1 MLKKDSR
8 GNSFTG
14 TYIEE
19 YFNKMQ
25 NGEIIVCNKIYKT
38 YEKLV
43 KELYNPYKNY
53 VFDDWKAYRC
63 IDFIEKFCMTST
75 GKLGEK
81 LELQLFQK
89 AMLEAVFGF
98 VDKDTGYRRYKE
110 VLDILGRKNGKTTLL
125 GGINN
130 YMTVADGEAGAEN
143 YIVATKLEQ
152 SQKCFNE
159 VHNMVK
165 QSKELSKVL
174 RKRKSDIYFEPT
186 FSFVKALASNSNGLD
201 GLNAHLC
208 TIDELAAIKN
218 RDLYDLMKQSMS
230 ARRQPMLFCIT
241 TNGFVREGIFDAQ
254 YDYAVGVL
262 EGKFEDDE
270 FISFIYE
277 LDSLDE
283 WDKPEMWIKA
293 NPGLGTIKN
302 LKDLQGY
309 VNKAKNDRYFKPT
322 VLVKDFN
329 MKQTPA
335 TAWLSWE
342 ELDNEEMFS
351 IEDMGFSYG
360 IGCLDYAE
368 TTDLASA
375 KVLCM
380 RPNDPNIYVIPMYW
394 IPRSK
399 IADIRNDHMIDGVP
413 YHIWEQRGLIRVR
426 EDNKNDPYDILHWFE
441 EIRELHGIYLPWI
454 GYDPWHIDNSVLQAF
469 EMSFGKD
476 AMIKVRQGAQTLSQ
490 PMKELKAEFEA
501 HRVIYNNN
509 PIDKWCLSNME
520 VKVDINANI
529 QPIKGMDKTKR
540 IDGGVSLLIG
550 YVVLKDKWNDY
561 QNMI

>member
-1 MLKKDSR
+1 MSKKDSR

-25 NGEIIVCNKIYKT
+25 SGEIIVCKKIYKT

-43 KELYNPYKNY
+43 NDLYSPYKNY

-81 LELQLFQK
+81 LQLQLFQK

-98 VDKDTGYRRYKE
+98 VDKDTGCRRYKE
-110 VLDILGRKNGKTTLL
+110 VLDIVARKNGKTTLL

-130 YMTVADGEAGAEN
+130 YMTLADGEAGAEN

-174 RKRKSDIYFEPT
+174 RKRKSDIYFDPT

-230 ARRQPMLFCIT
+230 ARRQPLLFCIT

-283 WDKPEMWIKA
+283 WDNPEMWLKA

-342 ELDNEEMFS
+342 ELDNES
-351 IEDMGFSYG
+351 IFNIDDMGFNYG

-375 KVLCM
+375 KILCM

-394 IPRSK
+394 S
-399 IADIRNDHMIDGVP
+399 
-413 YHIWEQRGLIRVR
+413 
-426 EDNKNDPYDILHWFE
+426 
-441 EIRELHGIYLPWI
+441 
-454 GYDPWHIDNSVLQAF
+454 
-469 EMSFGKD
+469 
-476 AMIKVRQGAQTLSQ
+476 TLSH
-490 PMKELKAEFEA
+490 MGK
-501 HRVIYNNN
+501 
-509 PIDKWCLSNME
+509 
-520 VKVDINANI
+520 
-529 QPIKGMDKTKR
+529 KR
-540 IDGGVSLLIG
+540 AYKS
-550 YVVLKDKWNDY
+550 
-561 QNMI
+561 